1 MFNFKSEIKSI
12 LHNKFLTCKTMKI
25 KGILS
30 QAQKVV
36 DEFIGKHG
44 GYWPPLSMIAA
55 IMEELGEVAR
65 EVNHLEGHKPK
76 KKENNS
82 EKLGEELG
90 DLLFSV
96 CCLANYY
103 KINLDDQ
110 LDKILQKYERRDS
123 DRFS

>member
-1 MFNFKSEIKSI
+1 
-12 LHNKFLTCKTMKI
+12 MKI

-30 QAQKVV
+30 QAQKIV

-76 KKENNS
+76 KKENDS

-96 CCLANYY
+96 FCLANYY

-123 DRFS
+123 KRFS

>member
-1 MFNFKSEIKSI
+1 
-12 LHNKFLTCKTMKI
+12 MKI

-123 DRFS
+123 KRFS

>member
-1 MFNFKSEIKSI
+1 
-12 LHNKFLTCKTMKI
+12 MKI

-36 DEFIGKHG
+36 DEFIDKHG

-76 KKENNS
+76 KKENDS

-96 CCLANYY
+96 FCLANYY

-123 DRFS
+123 KRFS